1 MLRESVSLQECYEPK
16 TVWPFLQKKKKRERE
31 KIKHD
36 WNKDWKKNPKN
47 WSVTRILIEIG
58 GMGRTFNY
66 EWTLQGTAPDT
77 SY

>member
-1 MLRESVSLQECYEPK
+1 MNQKQFDLS
-16 TVWPFLQKKKKRERE
+16 FNKKKKGERKNKTGLKQGLE
-31 KIKHD
+31 KK
-36 WNKDWKKNPKN
+36 PEKN

-66 EWTLQGTAPDT
+66 EWTSQGTAPDT